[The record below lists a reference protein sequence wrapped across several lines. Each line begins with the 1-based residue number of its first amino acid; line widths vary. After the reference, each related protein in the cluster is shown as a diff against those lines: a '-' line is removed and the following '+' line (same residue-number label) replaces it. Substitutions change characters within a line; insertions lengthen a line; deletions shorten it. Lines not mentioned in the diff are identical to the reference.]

1 MIVIKK
7 TIKINKYILFLLL
20 TLIIVGVSAI
30 ATFYVLYPYSNRKTS
45 FNNEV
50 SILSYDGLTLRSE
63 LIQQNKYTHKWAVMI
78 HSYRTNH
85 THMYKYG
92 EEYYKQGYNV
102 LLPDNRAHGSSDGS
116 FIGMGY
122 LDQYDILKW
131 IDYII
136 SLDSDAEIVLHGIS
150 MGGATIM
157 MLSGQE
163 NLPENIKVL
172 IEDCGYTSATEYLTW
187 KLKQR
192 FHLPS
197 FPLIPLANLG
207 FKAFAGYYM
216 DQASAIDGV
225 SKCELPIMF
234 IHGTEDTTVNVA
246 NAYNLYDKAVCD
258 KGLYIVEGAG
268 HCQSMSMDPEKYWS
282 KVFGFIENYVD
293 VTDCEK

>member
-1 MIVIKK
+1 MIFIKK
-7 TIKINKYILFLLL
+7 AIGIKRYIIFLLSV
-20 TLIIVGVSAI
+20 LIIVGVSI
-30 ATFYVLYPYSNRKTS
+30 TATFYVLYPYGNKKTS

-50 SILSYDGLTLRSE
+50 SILSYDGLTLRAE
-63 LIQQNKYTHKWAVMI
+63 LMQQDKYTHKWAIMI

-85 THMYKYG
+85 TYMNRYG
-92 EEYYKQGYNV
+92 EEYYNQGYNV
-102 LLPDNRAHGSSDGS
+102 LLPDNRAHGSSDGN

-131 IDYII
+131 TDYII
-136 SLDSDAEIVLHGIS
+136 SLDSDAEIVLHGTS

-172 IEDCGYTSATEYLTW
+172 IEDCGYRSATDYLTW

-197 FPLIPLANLG
+197 FPVIPLANLG

-225 SKCELPIMF
+225 SKCQLPIMF
-234 IHGTEDTTVNVA
+234 IHGTEDTTVDVA
-246 NAYNLYDKAVCD
+246 NVYNLYDKALCD
-258 KGLYIVEGAG
+258 KELYIVEGAG
-268 HCQSMSMDPEKYWS
+268 HCQSMSMDPEGYWS
-282 KVFGFIENYVD
+282 KVFGFIEKYVD
-293 VTDCEK
+293 ITD